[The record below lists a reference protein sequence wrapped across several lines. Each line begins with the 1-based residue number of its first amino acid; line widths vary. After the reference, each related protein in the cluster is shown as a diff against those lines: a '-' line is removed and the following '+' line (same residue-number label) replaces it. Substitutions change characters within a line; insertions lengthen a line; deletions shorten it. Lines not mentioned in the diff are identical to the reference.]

1 LTGEF
6 IRQDKEGEWI
16 CPKSKEEVLKKAGGS
31 ADDRRVHLEEAR
43 DDHEICAAEEYMGS
57 AKAPKR

>member
-16 CPKSKEEVLKKAGGS
+16 YPKSEEVLKKAG
-31 ADDRRVHLEEAR
+31 VLTILEEYIQR
-43 DDHEICAAEEYMGS
+43 RRETIM
-57 AKAPKR
+57 KNTRR